1 MTFYCLNFSTRYSTE
16 LEVHERMVVQ
26 TVTPEDKWALQLLN
40 TYKQLADVKEGKMER
55 EIAIFGDPFNS
66 GILIKGV
73 IDQLQYSTDTQEL
86 VLTDLK
92 TRRTHT
98 MPRET
103 QLLGHKLQ
111 VMVYKILLDGLTRGS
126 TKMEL
131 LAKHLKLNFAA
142 RLSPSITDHISDL
155 RLQSLF
161 SSETPDDILGLKF
174 KEFVHTV
181 SKLIQ
186 GLDLQPV
193 TSLVM
198 LYESQATNE
207 VIGKEGAEFDEDW
220 AKEMLDSSLQFWR
233 GEREPRG
240 PDIEDMWKCEMCQF
254 QNVCVWKKQKELEV
268 CPGVKILDSP
278 VKSPAAAKI
287 EVIDSPLKKVLE
299 FPLKK
304 SLHST

>member
-1 MTFYCLNFSTRYSTE
+1 
-16 LEVHERMVVQ
+16 MVVQ

-40 TYKQLADVKEGKMER
+40 TYKQLAIVKEGKMER
-55 EIAIFGDPFNS
+55 EIAVFGDLFNS

-73 IDQLQYSTDTQEL
+73 IDQLQYSTETQEL

-98 MPRET
+98 MPGET
-103 QLLGHKLQ
+103 QILGHKLQ
-111 VMVYKILLDGLTRGS
+111 LMVYKILLDGLTRGP

-131 LAKHLKLNFAA
+131 LAKHLKLNFATH
-142 RLSPSITDHISDL
+142 LSPSITDHISDL
-155 RLQSLF
+155 GLQSLF

-181 SKLIQ
+181 SKLIR
-186 GLDLQPV
+186 GLDLPPV
-193 TSLVM
+193 TSLVV

-207 VIGKEGAEFDEDW
+207 VIGEEGAEFDEGW
-220 AKEMLDSSLQFWR
+220 AREMLDYALQFWR
-233 GEREPRG
+233 GEREPKG
-240 PDIEDMWKCEMCQF
+240 PDIEDMWKCKSCQF

-268 CPGVKILDSP
+268 SPGAKILDSP
-278 VKSPAAAKI
+278 VKSPAAAR
-287 EVIDSPLKKVLE
+287 VQVMDSPLKKVLE

-304 SLHST
+304 AQESPLLHST